1 MLRLIAARR
10 ARDIDRVWLATA
22 IVLGVTALAWP
33 AQAVASLQFTLG
45 SLWFVAPFL
54 AISAALAA
62 AIAASGLDRQIA
74 RVLMGR
80 PATVIFAAAVFGAL
94 SPLCS
99 VSVIPVVAGLLAA
112 GVPLAPV
119 MAFWIGSPLM
129 DPEMFILTAA
139 IIDLPF
145 ALTRALSAL
154 AMGLAAG
161 YATQALARYPTITSP
176 LRPDA
181 ARSGFS
187 SVWGSC
193 DAYTPGETPA
203 VAWAFWREP
212 GRRQAFA
219 GQTLAIAAFLVKW
232 LTLAFVIES
241 LLVALIPAERV
252 AASLGGGEWWVI
264 PVSVLVGVPTYL
276 NAYAATPT
284 VSALLDMGMQPGA
297 ALAFMTAGEVTSLPT
312 AMSVF
317 VLVRRGVFA
326 WYLALGLTGALAVGA
341 AYQLWA
347 TL

>member
-1 MLRLIAARR
+1 MIRLITARR
-10 ARDIDRVWLATA
+10 VRELDRVWLATA
-22 IVLGVTALAWP
+22 TILGVTALARP
-33 AQAVASLQFTLG
+33 AQAVASLQFTLD

-54 AISAALAA
+54 AVSAALAA
-62 AIAASGLDRQIA
+62 AISASGVDRQIA

-80 PATVIFAAAVFGAL
+80 PATVIFAAALFGAL

-129 DPEMFILTAA
+129 DPEMFVLTAA

-145 ALTRALSAL
+145 ALTRALAAL

-161 YATQALARYPTITSP
+161 YATHAVARHPAIARP
-176 LRPDA
+176 LRNDIPYG
-181 ARSGFS
+181 RLS

-193 DAYTPGETPA
+193 GTYTPGEAPA
-203 VAWAFWREP
+203 VIWTFWRQP
-212 GRRQAFA
+212 ARRQAFTA
-219 GQTLAIAAFLVKW
+219 QTLAISAFLLKW

-241 LLVALIPAERV
+241 LLVALVPAEDV
-252 AASLGGGEWWVI
+252 AGTLGGAEWWVI

-312 AMSVF
+312 AMSIF

-326 WYLALGLTGALAVGA
+326 WYLALGVVGALAVGI
-341 AYQLWA
+341 AYQFWS

>member
-1 MLRLIAARR
+1 MSRLITARR
-10 ARDIDRVWLATA
+10 VRELDRVWLATA
-22 IVLGVTALAWP
+22 TILGVAALARP
-33 AQAVASLQFTLG
+33 AQAVASLQFTLEA
-45 SLWFVAPFL
+45 LWFVAPFL
-54 AISAALAA
+54 AVSAALAA
-62 AIAASGLDRQIA
+62 AISASGVDRQIA
-74 RVLMGR
+74 RVLIGR
-80 PATVIFAAAVFGAL
+80 PATVIVAAALFGAL

-139 IIDLPF
+139 IIDVPF
-145 ALTRALSAL
+145 ALTRALAAL

-161 YATQALARYPTITSP
+161 YATHAVARHPAIARP
-176 LRPDA
+176 LRDDIPYG
-181 ARSGFS
+181 RLS

-193 DAYTPGETPA
+193 GRYTPGEAPA
-203 VAWAFWREP
+203 VAWAFWRQP
-212 GRRQAFA
+212 ARRQAFTA
-219 GQTLAIAAFLVKW
+219 QTLAIGAFLLKW

-241 LLVALIPAERV
+241 LLVALVPAEDV
-252 AASLGGGEWWVI
+252 AGALGGAEWWVI
-264 PVSVLVGVPTYL
+264 PASVLVGVPTYL

-312 AMSVF
+312 AMSIF

-326 WYLALGLTGALAVGA
+326 WYLALGVAGALAVGV
-341 AYQLWA
+341 AYQFWS

>member
-1 MLRLIAARR
+1 MIRLITARR
-10 ARDIDRVWLATA
+10 VRELDRVWLATA
-22 IVLGVTALAWP
+22 AILVVTALARP
-33 AQAVASLQFTLG
+33 AQVVASLQFTLD

-54 AISAALAA
+54 AVSAALAA
-62 AIAASGLDRQIA
+62 AISASGVDRQIA

-80 PATVIFAAAVFGAL
+80 PATVIFAAALFGAL

-145 ALTRALSAL
+145 ALTRALAAL

-161 YATQALARYPTITSP
+161 YATHAVARHPAITHP
-176 LRPDA
+176 LRNDIPYG
-181 ARSGFS
+181 RLS

-193 DAYTPGETPA
+193 GTYTPGEAPA
-203 VAWAFWREP
+203 VGWAFWRQP
-212 GRRQAFA
+212 ARRQAFTA
-219 GQTLAIAAFLVKW
+219 QTLAISAFLLKW

-241 LLVALIPAERV
+241 LLVALVPAEDV
-252 AASLGGGEWWVI
+252 AGALGGAEWWVI
-264 PVSVLVGVPTYL
+264 PTSVLVGVPTYL
-276 NAYAATPT
+276 NAYAATPM

-312 AMSVF
+312 AMSIF

-326 WYLALGLTGALAVGA
+326 WYLALGVAGALAVGV
-341 AYQLWA
+341 AYQFWS